1 MTTQY
6 SGNPGN
12 VSNTL
17 SRTITGCANNG
28 AGLIRVTTS
37 TSHLFSSTDTVIV
50 ANVLGTTEANGTW
63 TITVIDATHFDLV
76 GSAFANAYSSGGTA
90 TDRSLTPAGTFPSD
104 GEQATTATI
113 LAALQL
119 LFDRT
124 QFLAV
129 NPPSPL
135 RPIVVP
141 PVPLNLS
148 YATNWIFGSDGTG
161 SSSNSAAGPRCVK
174 AAVDDTPL
182 LVELTQYVTPY
193 AGKSITRI
201 DATIAIGQS
210 HAGIPLVLPTMR
222 AYRTQSIVTTG
233 VAPAAD
239 QSLLS
244 TTDAAFPTPGSAA
257 AYYDSGHLQSWK
269 YVPDQN
275 NVIDANRRYYVL
287 LFDEASTNALRL
299 NSYYGFRITI
309 A

>member
-12 VSNTL
+12 VSNAL
-17 SRTITGCANNG
+17 VRTITGCANNG
-28 AGLIRVTTS
+28 SGLIRVTTS
-37 TSHLFSSTDTVIV
+37 TSHLFSSTDTVVV

-76 GSAFANAYSSGGTA
+76 ASAFANAYSSGGTA
-90 TDRSLTPAGTFPSD
+90 TDHSLTPAGTLPAD

-113 LAALQL
+113 LAAFQL

-129 NPPSPL
+129 NPPAPL
-135 RPIVVP
+135 RPVLVP
-141 PVPLNLS
+141 PVPMNLS
-148 YATNWIFGSDGTG
+148 YAQNWIIGSDGTG
-161 SSSNSAAGPRCVK
+161 AGGSAQGARAVK
-174 AAVDDTPL
+174 TLTDDSPL
-182 LVELTQYVTPY
+182 LVELTPFVTPY
-193 AGKSITRI
+193 AGKTLARI

-222 AYRTQSIVTTG
+222 AYRTQSIATTG
-233 VAPAAD
+233 VAPASD

-244 TTDAAFPTPGSAA
+244 TTDAVFPTPGSAA
-257 AYYDSGHLQSWK
+257 AYYDSGHLQSWA
-269 YVPDQN
+269 YVSNQN
-275 NVIDANRRYYVL
+275 NVIDANRRYYL
-287 LFDEASTNALRL
+287 ILFDENSTNALRL
-299 NSYYGFRITI
+299 NAYFGFRVTI